1 MAQNGLMKDPKG
13 VSCASL
19 GDVGDA
25 FVAEAEKEPQVLTC
39 GIKTL
44 IYALVPKG
52 DAQQPEMHHLPDAYL
67 CAIPLGSTSVRGI
80 FHSAKLAILSL
91 LHNDLHNFVQFF
103 LFFFP
108 NSRNIIIFQD
118 NPI

>member
-39 GIKTL
+39 G
-44 IYALVPKG
+44 G
-52 DAQQPEMHHLPDAYL
+52 
-67 CAIPLGSTSVRGI
+67 
-80 FHSAKLAILSL
+80 
-91 LHNDLHNFVQFF
+91 
-103 LFFFP
+103 
-108 NSRNIIIFQD
+108 
-118 NPI
+118 